1 MDQKQQLEYFR
12 NHLMSHVRDE
22 MRTRGE
28 SNVNLLQFTDRLF
41 AMMVE
46 FMEIREK
53 GIDSFRSL
61 HSVNANGARMCNE
74 PHFAQNQSSA
84 QSHDWGKVPKDY
96 NNPCKMCGK
105 YFCSKECYDSYK
117 FITN

>member
-12 NHLMSHVRDE
+12 THLMSHARDE
-22 MRTRGE
+22 MRTSGE

-53 GIDSFRSL
+53 GIVSL
-61 HSVNANGARMCNE
+61 HIVNSARGRLCNE
-74 PHFAQNQSSA
+74 PHFAHVQNGVQSR
-84 QSHDWGKVPKDY
+84 DCGKVPKDY

>member
-12 NHLMSHVRDE
+12 THLMSHARDE
-22 MRTRGE
+22 MRTSGE

-46 FMEIREK
+46 FMEIRDQ
-53 GIDSFRSL
+53 GIGSLRSE
-61 HSVNANGARMCNE
+61 RMCNE
-74 PHFAQNQSSA
+74 PHFAHVQSS
-84 QSHDWGKVPKDY
+84 DWGKVPKDY

-105 YFCSKECYDSYK
+105 HFCSKECYDSYK

>member
-12 NHLMSHVRDE
+12 THLMSHARDE
-22 MRTRGE
+22 MRTIGE

-46 FMEIREK
+46 FMEIREQ
-53 GIDSFRSL
+53 GIVSL
-61 HSVNANGARMCNE
+61 HTGNANGVRMCNE
-74 PHFAQNQSSA
+74 PHFAHVQNGVQSR
-84 QSHDWGKVPKDY
+84 DWSKVTKDY

-105 YFCSKECYDSYK
+105 HFCSKECYDSYK

>member
-12 NHLMSHVRDE
+12 NHLMTHARDE

-46 FMEIREK
+46 FMEIRKK
-53 GIDSFRSL
+53 GTNVPL
-61 HSVNANGARMCNE
+61 TSVNSARGRLCNE
-74 PHFAQNQSSA
+74 PHFVHV
-84 QSHDWGKVPKDY
+84 HDGLESRDWSKVPKDY

-105 YFCSKECYDSYK
+105 YFCSKECYDSYV

>member
-22 MRTRGE
+22 MITRGE

-46 FMEIREK
+46 FMEFREL
-53 GIDSFRSL
+53 GIGSFRSGRL
-61 HSVNANGARMCNE
+61 CNE
-74 PHFAQNQSSA
+74 PHFAHVQSGVESR
-84 QSHDWGKVPKDY
+84 DWGKVPKDY

-105 YFCSKECYDSYK
+105 YFCSKECYDSYI

>member
-1 MDQKQQLEYFR
+1 MDQNQQLEYFR
-12 NHLMSHVRDE
+12 THLMSHAIDE

-46 FMEIREK
+46 FMEIREQEI
-53 GIDSFRSL
+53 GSFRSGRL
-61 HSVNANGARMCNE
+61 CNE
-74 PHFAQNQSSA
+74 PHFAQVQSSA
-84 QSHDWGKVPKDY
+84 EYRDWGKVPKDY

-105 YFCSKECYDSYK
+105 CFCSKECYDSYV

>member
-12 NHLMSHVRDE
+12 NHLMTHARDE

-46 FMEIREK
+46 FMEIRDQ
-53 GIDSFRSL
+53 GIGSL
-61 HSVNANGARMCNE
+61 HTGNANGVRMCNE
-74 PHFAQNQSSA
+74 PHLAQVQSSVE
-84 QSHDWGKVPKDY
+84 SRDWGKMPKDY

-105 YFCSKECYDSYK
+105 HFCSKECYDSYK